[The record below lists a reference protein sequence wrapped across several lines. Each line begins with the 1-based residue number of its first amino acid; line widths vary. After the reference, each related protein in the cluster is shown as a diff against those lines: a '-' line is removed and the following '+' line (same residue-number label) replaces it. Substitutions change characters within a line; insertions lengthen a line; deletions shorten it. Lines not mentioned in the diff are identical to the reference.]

1 MDEPTAIRLCLR
13 HGDPA
18 GFDYLADRYRRD
30 AYRHALLLL
39 GDPEDAADICQEAF
53 TRAFL
58 AIRRLPALQRFYP
71 WFYQILRN
79 CGLNLLARRKTAD
92 QYRRHHRG
100 EAAPAA
106 APLPSFLLEQ
116 GEERQRVWRALQG
129 LKPSFREILVMKY
142 VDDTSYETISRNLRI
157 PRGTVM
163 SRLYH
168 ARKAFREAFD
178 EEAER

>member
-1 MDEPTAIRLCLR
+1 MDEPSAIHLCLR

-18 GFDYLADRYRRD
+18 GFEYLAERYRRD

-39 GDPEDAADICQEAF
+39 GNPEDAADICQEAF
-53 TRAFL
+53 TRAFI
-58 AIRRLPALQRFYP
+58 AIRKLTALERFYP

-79 CGLNLLARRKTAD
+79 CGLNLLARRKTAT
-92 QYRRHHRG
+92 QYQLAPKG
-100 EAAPAA
+100 ETAPA

-116 GEERQRVWRALQG
+116 GEERQLVWRVLQG
-129 LKPSFREILVMKY
+129 LKPSFREILTMKY
-142 VDDTSYETISRNLRI
+142 VDDASYEAISRNLKI

-168 ARKAFREAFD
+168 ARKAFRDAYL
-178 EEAER
+178 EEAQP